1 MLLLPLEVT
10 LLDKVADLFRRGLSI
25 REVSRR
31 TGLSFGI
38 VRAQLARQ
46 GLHRINH
53 KHFRDGL
60 AVCKSCGLE
69 KVRDEFPGLH
79 YGKYRCRD
87 CLAVDNH
94 KQQVRR
100 QGRTVKEYEA
110 LLEKQNGQCAICG
123 VREGHRS
130 CRGRECRLA
139 IDHDH
144 RTGAVRGL
152 LCNNCNRGLGRFK
165 DSADLLK
172 AALRYLQREQ

>member
-10 LLDKVADLFRRGLSI
+10 LLEKVAELFRCGLSI
-25 REVSRR
+25 REVSKR
-31 TGLSFGI
+31 TGVSFGV
-38 VRAQLARQ
+38 VRAYLVRE
-46 GLHRINH
+46 GLHQINH
-53 KHFRDGL
+53 KHVGNGMV
-60 AVCKSCGLE
+60 VCKSCGQE
-69 KVRDEFPGLH
+69 KVREEFPALV

-87 CLAVDNH
+87 CIAVVNRDN
-94 KQQVRR
+94 QVRR
-100 QGRTVKEYEA
+100 RGQTPEEYQA
-110 LLEKQNGQCAICG
+110 LFDKQAGQCAICG

-144 RTGAVRGL
+144 RTGAIRGL

-165 DSADLLK
+165 DSVDVLK